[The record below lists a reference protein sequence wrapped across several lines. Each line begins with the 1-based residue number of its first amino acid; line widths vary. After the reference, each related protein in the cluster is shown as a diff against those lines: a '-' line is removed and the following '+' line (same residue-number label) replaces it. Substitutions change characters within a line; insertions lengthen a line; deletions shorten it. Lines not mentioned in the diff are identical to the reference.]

1 MKKSTRLIVAAL
13 VLFLGISASATAKE
27 KTEKEWMFHDN
38 ACGAKAMGWNSS
50 VNGVYG
56 LNYQRWFENNIGL
69 ETTFGGSFNPDRKW
83 DNYLCV
89 NGQLQ
94 YRIFQSQTDKPF
106 VGQFYFWGMGG
117 YILSHQ
123 VSTRYVIEEDK
134 YEEEERIVS
143 NACAGLGFGAEV
155 VFWERISI
163 PVEFGMCGDF
173 PSSPNVGFSVST
185 GIRFRF

>member
-1 MKKSTRLIVAAL
+1 MKKSSKLIIAAFAL
-13 VLFLGISASATAKE
+13 ILGISATATGKE
-27 KTEKEWMFHDN
+27 KIEREWIFHDN
-38 ACGAKAMGWNSS
+38 ACGAKVMGWNSS

-94 YRIFQSQTDKPF
+94 YRIFQSSTDKPF

-117 YILSHQ
+117 YILSQ
-123 VSTRYVIEEDK
+123 EYSTIYFVEDETEK
-134 YEEEERIVS
+134 NEERIVS
-143 NACAGLGFGAEV
+143 NACAGLGIGAEL
-155 VFWERISI
+155 VFWERISM
-163 PVEFGMCGDF
+163 PVEFGLCGDF
-173 PSSPNVGFSVST
+173 PYKPNVGFAAST